1 MLFRS
6 DSDFRYSKFVAHIDD
21 TDNSITSNN
30 TEIKMIKRLTPA
42 LNYATSYVIDFANK
56 PEREGLYYGKVYPD
70 ERILRSSSF
79 TYVDSAGVEYPNAF
93 LEDIPRPI
101 LSSTEDAN
109 IGDVAVWNIVSNQR
123 ILVNSSIGTV
133 SYSDSSEGPA
143 GRVKITNLKT
153 SSYNN
158 YISLYLTPNE
168 KDIIAT
174 KNMILLMAPEDISI
188 SVIETVK

>member
-6 DSDFRYSKFVAHIDD
+6 VSEPDYFYITITCTAQYNKAATTKSVADLKSDILSSMLQFSADHIEMFGNDFRYSKFVAHIDD
-21 TDNSITSNN
+21 TDTSITSNN

-123 ILVNSSIGTV
+123 ILEIGRAHV
-133 SYSDSSEGPA
+133 
-143 GRVKITNLKT
+143 
-153 SSYNN
+153 
-158 YISLYLTPNE
+158 
-168 KDIIAT
+168 
-174 KNMILLMAPEDISI
+174 
-188 SVIETVK
+188 